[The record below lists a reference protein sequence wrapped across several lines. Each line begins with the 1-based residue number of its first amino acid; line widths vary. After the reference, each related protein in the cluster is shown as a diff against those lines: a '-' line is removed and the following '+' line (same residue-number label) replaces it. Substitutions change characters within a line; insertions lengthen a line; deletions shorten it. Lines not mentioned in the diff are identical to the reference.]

1 MSKLKLID
9 IYNLSSNEDFEE
21 AIILV
26 SKTIE
31 TLEDLESYY
40 FKLCF
45 YEEQEEM
52 KKTRQWWEKK
62 LFDIKLNDIDF
73 RRNNEGDKND

>member
-1 MSKLKLID
+1 MCKLKLID

-40 FKLCF
+40 
-45 YEEQEEM
+45 
-52 KKTRQWWEKK
+52 
-62 LFDIKLNDIDF
+62 
-73 RRNNEGDKND
+73 